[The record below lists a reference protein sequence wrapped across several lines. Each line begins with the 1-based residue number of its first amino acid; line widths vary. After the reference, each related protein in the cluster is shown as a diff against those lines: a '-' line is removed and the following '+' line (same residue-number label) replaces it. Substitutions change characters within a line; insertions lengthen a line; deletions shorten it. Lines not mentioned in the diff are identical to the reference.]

1 MVTFIPI
8 VLNLQSN
15 LQMRVYINLQ
25 PMTHQGVGSLT
36 LRLGFAFQGFVRFSS
51 PDLLGPYTWVVRA
64 YVPRD

>member
-15 LQMRVYINLQ
+15 LQKRVYINLQ

-36 LRLGFAFQGFVRFSS
+36 LKLGFALQGFVRFPS
-51 PDLLGPYTWVVRA
+51 PDLLEPCTWVVRA
-64 YVPRD
+64 YIPRD